1 MTAFGHDMSISDN
14 NPHCIEDLYAKY
26 LQFTAVM
33 LEDYKDIEIAGI
45 MVTQALSMYRTV
57 LPEED
62 YQRMVKSIYE
72 RRNEVKTFDGT

>member
-1 MTAFGHDMSISDN
+1 MVDKN
-14 NPHCIEDLYAKY
+14 QHCIQDLYAKY

-33 LEDYKDIEIAGI
+33 LEEYKDIEIAGI

-62 YQRMVKSIYE
+62 YQRMIKNIYE
-72 RRNEVKTFDGT
+72 RRNDVKTFD

>member
-1 MTAFGHDMSISDN
+1 MSIVDQNEHS
-14 NPHCIEDLYAKY
+14 IEELYAKY

-62 YQRMVKSIYE
+62 YQRMVNSIYE
-72 RRNEVKTFDGT
+72 RRNDVKTFD

>member
-1 MTAFGHDMSISDN
+1 MSIVDKN
-14 NPHCIEDLYAKY
+14 EHCIEDLYAKY
-26 LQFTAVM
+26 LQFTSVM

-45 MVTQALSMYRTV
+45 MVTQALSMYKTV

-72 RRNEVKTFDGT
+72 RRNDVKTFN

>member
-1 MTAFGHDMSISDN
+1 MSISDN

-33 LEDYKDIEIAGI
+33 LEDYKDIEIAGVMI
-45 MVTQALSMYRTV
+45 AQALSMYRTV

-72 RRNEVKTFDGT
+72 RRNDVKSFDGT

>member
-1 MTAFGHDMSISDN
+1 MSISDN

-26 LQFTAVM
+26 LQFTGVM
-33 LEDYKDIEIAGI
+33 LEDYKDIEIAGV
-45 MVTQALSMYRTV
+45 MVTQALGMYRTV

-72 RRNEVKTFDGT
+72 RRNDVKRFDGT